1 LLPEVIGYKLEGQ
14 LNPYVTSTDLVLTI
28 TKNLRSLGVV
38 GKFVEF
44 FGSGVSSLSIADRA
58 TISNMCPEFGG
69 TVGYFPV
76 DKNTLDYLRQTNRD
90 ENKIRV
96 IEQYLKATMQFRDYN
111 NESEDPI
118 FSKVIF
124 KKNVD

>member
-1 LLPEVIGYKLEGQ
+1 MPEVIGYKLEGQ

-76 DKNTLDYLRQTNRD
+76 DKNTLEYLRQTNRD
-90 ENKIRV
+90 ENKISV
-96 IEQYLKATMQFRDYN
+96 IEQYLKATKQFRDYN
-111 NESEDPI
+111 DESEDPI
-118 FSKVIF
+118 YSKVR
-124 KKNVD
+124 

>member
-1 LLPEVIGYKLEGQ
+1 MLPEVIGYKLEGQ

-28 TKNLRSLGVV
+28 TKNLRALGVV

-69 TVGYFPV
+69 TVGFFPV
-76 DKNTLDYLRQTNRD
+76 DTNTLDYLKQTNRSPEKIAIV
-90 ENKIRV
+90 EN
-96 IEQYLKATMQFRDYN
+96 YLKATKQFRDYN

-118 FSKVIF
+118 FSKVKFIF
-124 KKNVD
+124 KN

>member
-1 LLPEVIGYKLEGQ
+1 MLPDVIGYKLEGE

-44 FGSGVSSLSIADRA
+44 FGSGVSSLSVANRS

-69 TVGYFPV
+69 TVGFFPV
-76 DKNTLDYLRQTNRD
+76 DKNTLDYLRQTNRS
-90 ENKIRV
+90 ESKIKIV
-96 IEQYLKATMQFRDYN
+96 EQYLRATKQFRDYHD
-111 NESEDPI
+111 ESEDPI

-124 KKNVD
+124 KIY